1 MNRYLTQLAQDLSFI
16 MPDEWQDTK
25 IDVYEDENTETGE
38 DASEYMLFI
47 PISELNNEICR
58 MAIGEETDAY
68 WYVISYQAD
77 TDLLYVNILGD
88 EVVEEVAEVVD
99 PDTIKMF
106 KDHMKKYAKEY
117 KENKV

>member
-16 MPDEWQDTK
+16 MPDEWQNTK

-38 DASEYMLFI
+38 DASEYMLYI

-58 MAIGEETDAY
+58 MAIGC
-68 WYVISYQAD
+68 YQAD

-88 EVVEEVAEVVD
+88 EVLEEVAEAVD

>member
-38 DASEYMLFI
+38 DASEYMLYI
-47 PISELNNEICR
+47 PISEINNEICR

-68 WYVISYQAD
+68 WYVIVYQAD

-88 EVVEEVAEVVD
+88 EVLEEVAEAVD
-99 PDTIKMF
+99 PDTIKIF
-106 KDHMKKYAKEY
+106 KDHMKKYANEY

>member
-1 MNRYLTQLAQDLSFI
+1 MNRYLTQLAQDLSYI

-38 DASEYMLFI
+38 DTSEYMLYI
-47 PISELNNEICR
+47 PIPETNYNICSK
-58 MAIGEETDAY
+58 AINEETDAY
-68 WYVISYQAD
+68 WYVIVYQTD
-77 TDLLYVNILGD
+77 TDKLYVNILGD
-88 EVVEEVAEVVD
+88 EVLEEVAEAVD
-99 PDTIKMF
+99 PDTIKIF